1 MSLLAKT
8 VIATGTSSGL
18 GFEAIKQ
25 LLQQKQPYKFILG
38 ARDTEKTRL
47 AYDDLKFDTSK
58 HSVSVLPLDLLNLL
72 SVRSFAKQALSE
84 LGQRPLNYLFLIA
97 GYLSAAEGPG
107 PHGSQWCDSYVVNH
121 LAQHYLT
128 HQLADTL
135 AASRSRVVIVSS
147 GAIRNVRNG
156 DASTLDIDL
165 KANSGANARVVY
177 SASKFTQLLG
187 AHYWRRNLPTCK
199 VVAVSPGLIPNTK
212 LAQHSSLKLTMDMP
226 DAKTVPEG
234 AENIL
239 RAVFVEDLPA
249 DPEQIFLTSWGEWWP
264 KDVYAMSLDRALQDK
279 WCLSKEEIE
288 NSEPVFKD

>member
-1 MSLLAKT
+1 MSSIAKT

-25 LLQQKQPYKFILG
+25 LLQQSQPYSFILG
-38 ARDTEKTRL
+38 VRDTERTRV

-58 HSVSVLPLDLLNLL
+58 HSVSILPLDLLNLK
-72 SVRSFAKQALSE
+72 SVQSFAKKALSE

-97 GYLSAAEGPG
+97 GFVASADGPG
-107 PHGSQWCDSYVVNH
+107 PHGSQWCEQYVVNH

-128 HQLADTL
+128 HQFAETL
-135 AASRSRVVIVSS
+135 SASQSRIVIVSS

-156 DASTLDIDL
+156 DPSTLDVDL
-165 KANSGANARVVY
+165 KANSGANARVAY

-187 AHYWRRNLPTCK
+187 AHYWRRNLPNCK

-212 LAQHSSLKLTMDMP
+212 LAQTNLGLTMDMP

-234 AENIL
+234 AQNIL
-239 RAVFVEDLPA
+239 RGVTIDNFPA

-264 KDVYAMSLDRALQDK
+264 KDVYASSLDPALQDK
-279 WCLSKEEIE
+279 WCLSKEDIE
-288 NSEPVFKD
+288 KSEPVFKE